1 MTAQITHS
9 RPAATAAPSFDPTA
23 VEIIRGA
30 LASFASTQAGSQVRI
45 GPLRRFTVGFSW
57 VTYGFHASWAE
68 GGNVIERDL
77 ILRAGPP
84 AGIFGPY
91 RAFPEFVTL
100 RALETSGVP
109 VARVYWYSDDISIM
123 GAPFFVCDLVPG
135 EAPIPWTHDGGPAF
149 DEERRVQLGAQFVE
163 GLAALH
169 RFRWQGTPVASID
182 GAKDVRQA
190 AVQQIDTWL
199 GHLNQWS
206 GARVPMLEMAAAWLR
221 ERAPVASRISIT
233 HGDYRIGNFLEVDGR
248 ITAILDWELV
258 RLGDPVEDLGWICLQ
273 AWRGRSPYMCH
284 FFEREELRDR
294 YAALTGYEVS
304 MADMAYWEAFGTF
317 KLAIM
322 HYGAT
327 DCFARRGFNDLRMA
341 AMGAQIPRMLL
352 QVESAMERAS

>member
-1 MTAQITHS
+1 MNAEASIN
-9 RPAATAAPSFDPTA
+9 RPAVFDPTA
-23 VEIIRGA
+23 VEAIRGA
-30 LASFASTQAGSQVRI
+30 LSAFAATRVGGPVEI

-57 VTYGFHASWAE
+57 VTYGFRGAWQE
-68 GGNVIERDL
+68 GGVRVEREL

-84 AGIFGPY
+84 TGIFGPY
-91 RAFPEFVTL
+91 RASPECVTL
-100 RALETSGVP
+100 QALEASAVP
-109 VARVYWYSDDISIM
+109 VPRVYWYSDDTSIL
-123 GAPFFVCDLVPG
+123 GAPFFVCDLLSG

-149 DEERRVQLGAQFVE
+149 DDERRVLLGTQFVE
-163 GLAALH
+163 ALAALH
-169 RFRWQGTPVASID
+169 RLPWEGTPVAAID
-182 GAKDVRQA
+182 GTKDVGRTA
-190 AVQQIDTWL
+190 AEQVDNWMANL
-199 GHLNQWS
+199 ARWS
-206 GARVPMLEMAAAWLR
+206 THRIPMLELAAAWLR
-221 ERAPVASRISIT
+221 ERAPVASCIAVT

-258 RLGDPVEDLGWICLQ
+258 HLGDPVEDLGWICLQ

-294 YAALTGYEVS
+294 YATLTGHEVS
-304 MADMAYWEAFGTF
+304 LSDMAYWEAFGTF

-341 AMGAQIPRMLL
+341 GMGAQIPRMLL

>member
-1 MTAQITHS
+1 MTGLVA
-9 RPAATAAPSFDPTA
+9 RALPAGREGPVFDPTDTETVRA
-23 VEIIRGA
+23 A
-30 LASFASTQAGSQVRI
+30 LAAFVAAQTKSTVEI

-57 VTYGFHASWAE
+57 VTYGFRARWSE
-68 GGNVIERDL
+68 DGVPFERDL

-84 AGIFGPY
+84 TGIFGPY

-100 RALETSGVP
+100 AALAESGVP
-109 VARVYWYSDDISIM
+109 VPRVYWYSDDLSVL
-123 GAPFFVCDLVPG
+123 GAPFFVCDLVEG

-149 DEERRVQLGAQFVE
+149 DDERRVLLGTQFVE
-163 GLAALH
+163 ALAALH
-169 RFRWQGTPVASID
+169 DFRWQETDVARID
-182 GAKDVRQA
+182 GTTDVART
-190 AVQQIDTWL
+190 AVDQVEHWMGL
-199 GHLNQWS
+199 LAQWS
-206 GARVPMLEMAAAWLR
+206 PDRVPLLEMAAAWLR
-221 ERAPVASRISIT
+221 DRAPVARRIAIT
-233 HGDYRIGNFLEVDGR
+233 HGDFRIGNFLERDGR

-258 RLGDPVEDLGWICLQ
+258 RLGDPVEDLGWVCLQ

-294 YAALTGYEVS
+294 YAALTGQDVALSE
-304 MADMAYWEAFGTF
+304 MAFWEAFGTF

-341 AMGAQIPRMLL
+341 GMGAQIPRMLL